1 MKVLLINIIVLSQLL
16 CSQKKLSIKEI
27 SDNSPF
33 KVASIPN
40 IKWLNNQDAFTYL
53 SKSKSIYKVNLVSND
68 TNIFLSNTTFK
79 FKNKEISIVDYEIN
93 NTENYILIQSEK
105 EKIWRRSFFGTY
117 FIYDN
122 KKKEMRR
129 LTEENKLLRNVKF
142 SPDGN
147 KVSYVRKDNNLY
159 VYDIKK
165 KKQYQLT
172 KSGSENYL
180 NGIFGWV
187 YEEEFSSYD
196 SYKWSP
202 DSKKIVFCEE
212 DQSEVPI
219 YTMIDELKLYPKLK
233 TIKYPKA
240 GQTNPKIRVG
250 IVEATGGSINWI
262 DLHVNN
268 NDDYYIPRI
277 YWVKSQKIFIVKI
290 DRPQKKMVLFFYDT
304 KSGKISEGIKDEDIV
319 GWVDLNDDFQFLD
332 NDEILWISEES
343 GFKHIYHS
351 DISGNLINVV
361 TKGNWEVSKILNYN
375 YRVNKIYFLGNRSS
389 VKESHLFSVDLD
401 GSNLTQITKEEGFHR
416 VIISPSKKY
425 FIDSFSSIKSPL
437 KIILKNMKG
446 NPLRVLDETNLN
458 QYLEYDWSFPKF
470 VNFLSDDK
478 TVLLDGILTLPH
490 NYDKNKKYPLIV
502 YGYGMP
508 GTQIVLNKWGSIL
521 NQFFAQEGFMVFS
534 MDSRGMGGRG
544 EDFKNLSYGD
554 MSKYLIKDI
563 TSGVNYII
571 ENYSVDKNKIGAW
584 GSSGGGY
591 FTALMLTRLSSI
603 FSVGVSISPVVDFRL
618 YDSIYSERSM
628 GNPYSNEAGY
638 DSVSIMSHI
647 KNFKGSLLVMHGT
660 GDDNVHFQ
668 NTTQLIDGFI
678 DMNKMIDVFIYP
690 NRDHSLRG
698 GTTRFYVNTKL
709 INYFKENL
717 K

>member
-68 TNIFLSNTTFK
+68 TNIYLSNTTFT
-79 FKNKEISIVDYEIN
+79 FKNKETTIVDYEIN

-122 KKKEMRR
+122 QKKEMRR

-142 SPDGN
+142 SPNGN

-262 DLHVNN
+262 DLHTNN

-277 YWVKSQKIFIVKI
+277 YWLKNQKIFIVKI

-351 DISGNLINVV
+351 DIDGNLINVV

-375 YRVNKIYFLGNRSS
+375 SRINKIYFLGNRNS
-389 VKESHLFSVDLD
+389 VKESHLFSVGLD

-425 FIDSFSSIKSPL
+425 FIDSFSSIKSPV

-544 EDFKNLSYGD
+544 ENFKNFSYGD
-554 MSKYLIKDI
+554 MAKYLTIDHVA
-563 TSGVNYII
+563 GVKHLINLGYID
-571 ENYSVDKNKIGAW
+571 STRVGAW
-584 GSSGGGY
+584 GWSGGGY
-591 FTALMLTRLSSI
+591 FTCLMVTRNSKY
-603 FSVGVSISPVVDFRL
+603 FQTGVAIAPCTDFRL
-618 YDSIYSERSM
+618 YDTAYTERYM
-628 GNPYSNEAGY
+628 GNLITNKPGY
-638 DSVSIMSHI
+638 DSTSVLSWVNRM
-647 KNFKGSLLVMHGT
+647 KGNLLIMHGSN
-660 GDDNVHFQ
+660 DDNVHQ
-668 NTTQLIDGFI
+668 QHT
-678 DMNKMIDVFIYP
+678 
-690 NRDHSLRG
+690 S
-698 GTTRFYVNTKL
+698 KL
-709 INYFKENL
+709 INHALSLGKDVEWLIYPGKDHGIYGGGARKHLYKKMIEYFKRNL
-717 K
+717 